1 MKKIVEQIDH
11 KGLIEI
17 RYGDGSREIQF
28 KPLPHQRKLVRS
40 KDKIVYFRAGRG
52 SGKSFVA
59 AELAVREVLHERRVI
74 CLAQTSQ
81 AIREVMA
88 PEIQR
93 MLSIIVP
100 GEFTYNRASNKFVY
114 GNGTIYLGSYE
125 AIEAIRGYT
134 SISLAILDE
143 AALAPPDIFAVLAFC
158 QRDCPVSPKIRMMST
173 PRSANWLTRF
183 IADRG
188 IPVITAK
195 TSDNTKI
202 TAEEIELMKSTCPDE
217 NTWRR
222 EFYGEEVDDD
232 DNGVIFTTSLLTQQA
247 KVHVGPKSVGYG
259 IGIDCSGLG
268 TDSNIILV
276 RSEDEILDIVD
287 KRICSAAELASI
299 VRGIVLLRGRDKLSH
314 IAIDAAYG
322 LDLYNRL
329 IEEGLPAVLVQFGG
343 ASDQKSYAN
352 KRAEMYFNLRKGIEE
367 HGLSGINEELERE
380 LKATKYKLNSANKIQ
395 IIPKDEIKLNL
406 GRSPDYADALA
417 LSYIRPIIPDLAYE
431 IKARMN
437 AKYMEDN

>member
-1 MKKIVEQIDH
+1 MKKIVQQTDL

-17 RYGDGSREIQF
+17 LYNDGTREIKF
-28 KPLPHQRKLVRS
+28 EPLPHQRKLLRAS
-40 KDKIVYFRAGRG
+40 DKIVYFRAGRG

-59 AELAVREVLHERRVI
+59 AELAVRELLHERRVI

-100 GEFTYNRASNKFVY
+100 GEFTYNRASNKFVF
-114 GNGTIYLGSYE
+114 GSGTIYLGSYE

-143 AALAPPDIFAVLAFC
+143 AALAPPDIFTVLSFC

-173 PRSANWLTRF
+173 PRSANWLSRF
-183 IADRG
+183 IADRK

-195 TSDNTKI
+195 TSDNDKI
-202 TAEEIELMKSTCPDE
+202 SEEEIELMKSTCPDE

-232 DNGVIFTTSLLTQQA
+232 DGGVIFTSSLLTDIS
-247 KVHVGPKSVGYG
+247 KIHVGEENDGYC

-268 TDSNIILV
+268 TDSNIIVV
-276 RSEDEILDIVD
+276 RSEDQILEIID
-287 KRICSAAELASI
+287 KKVATAAEMASI
-299 VRGIVLLRGRDKLSH
+299 VRGIILSRGSDKLSH
-314 IAIDAAYG
+314 IAIDEGYG

-329 IEEGLPAVLVQFGG
+329 AEDELPCHLVAFGG
-343 ASDQKSYAN
+343 SPENHAYAN
-352 KRAEMYFNLRKGIEE
+352 ERAELYFNLKKGIEE
-367 HGLSGINEELERE
+367 HGLRGITEEIKRE
-380 LKATKYKLNSANKIQ
+380 LQATKYKLNSSNRIQ

-406 GRSPDYADALA
+406 GRSPDFADALA
-417 LSYIRPIIPDLAYE
+417 LTYYAPIIPIEAFTTNRRLQSRLMAD
-431 IKARMN
+431 
-437 AKYMEDN
+437 

>member
-1 MKKIVEQIDH
+1 MKKIVQQTDL

-17 RYGDGSREIQF
+17 IYNDGTREIKF
-28 KPLPHQRKLVRS
+28 EPLPHQRKLLRAS
-40 KDKIVYFRAGRG
+40 DKIVYFRAGRG

-59 AELAVREVLHERRVI
+59 AELAVRELLHERRVI

-100 GEFTYNRASNKFVY
+100 GEFTYNRASNKFVF
-114 GNGTIYLGSYE
+114 GSGTIYLGSYE

-173 PRSANWLTRF
+173 PRSANWLSRF
-183 IADRG
+183 IADRK

-195 TSDNTKI
+195 TSDNDKI
-202 TAEEIELMKSTCPDE
+202 SEEEIELMKSTCPDE

-232 DNGVIFTTSLLTQQA
+232 DGGVIFTSSLLTDIS
-247 KVHVGPKSVGYG
+247 KIHVGEENDGYC
-259 IGIDCSGLG
+259 IGIDCAGLG
-268 TDSNIILV
+268 TDSNIIVV
-276 RSEDEILDIVD
+276 RSEDQILEIID
-287 KRICSAAELASI
+287 KKVATAAEMASI
-299 VRGIVLLRGRDKLSH
+299 VRGIILSRGSDKLSH
-314 IAIDAAYG
+314 IAIDEGYG

-329 IEEGLPAVLVQFGG
+329 AEDELPCHLVAFGG
-343 ASDQKSYAN
+343 SPENHAYAN
-352 KRAEMYFNLRKGIEE
+352 ERAELYFNLKKGIEE
-367 HGLSGINEELERE
+367 HGLRGITEEIKRE
-380 LKATKYKLNSANKIQ
+380 LQATKYKLNSSNRIQ

-406 GRSPDYADALA
+406 GRSPDFADALA
-417 LSYIRPIIPDLAYE
+417 LTYYAPIIPIWAFTTKRRLQSRLMAD
-431 IKARMN
+431 
-437 AKYMEDN
+437 